1 MKIAVTQSVQSHVT
15 ASTRCRVEHWLSL
28 LQYWHLADAGSSPSQ
43 QSSAIDLS
51 ECVENTYMYHVTLP
65 FGHFVCVCVCVCV
78 YIGVNIIK
86 RNLEI
91 KTRSLLAVRCRHI
104 PSLQCTYAAQP
115 TPENLNPPP
124 VALCVEQTMPGKKAA
139 ELHISFCY
147 CKGTEM
153 RARHGPRSLETRGA

>member
-1 MKIAVTQSVQSHVT
+1 MCRKHVHVSRNVTV
-15 ASTRCRVEHWLSL
+15 WSL
-28 LQYWHLADAGSSPSQ
+28 CM
-43 QSSAIDLS
+43 
-51 ECVENTYMYHVTLP
+51 CVRA
-65 FGHFVCVCVCVCV
+65 CACVCV

-124 VALCVEQTMPGKKAA
+124 VALCVEQTMPVKKAA

-153 RARHGPRSLETRGA
+153 RARHGSRSLETRGA